1 MKKALFSLPVKIM
14 IPGGYKIRDQ
24 SAIHFVTFSVV
35 EWVNVFTRQE
45 YADIVLDSIRYCQ
58 REKGLLLHCWCLMSN
73 HIHLIA
79 SASQKDLADVF
90 GTSIDYLMM
99 GDNESKAQASLKDT
113 ELINQFK
120 KVNSLPDEEKSIV
133 LKFITAYIRDFNT
146 QKAYA
151 S

>member
-1 MKKALFSLPVKIM
+1 MAAKKTVSPLETMGERIQQLRKNAGITQADLAKKI
-14 IPGGYKIRDQ
+14 
-24 SAIHFVTFSVV
+24 AISHTQMARY
-35 EWVNVFTRQE
+35 EIKNI
-45 YADIVLDSIRYCQ
+45 YPPADVL
-58 REKGLLLHCWCLMSN
+58 KN
-73 HIHLIA
+73 
-79 SASQKDLADVF
+79 LADVF
-90 GTSIDYLMM
+90 GTTIDFLVL

-120 KVNSLPDEEKSIV
+120 KVSSLPDEEKSMV